1 MYFCTIEEGISEED
15 DIVIPVKRKCM
26 YVCMYVCCN
35 LLASFMNMH
44 AYMCVQLMVI
54 SIIVHRAR

>member
-26 YVCMYVCCN
+26 YVCMYV
-35 LLASFMNMH
+35 
-44 AYMCVQLMVI
+44 
-54 SIIVHRAR
+54 